1 MSGLQGVCVCGVGC
15 GVVWREE
22 GTDGHLRMRSTNG
35 GEGWTGPTRYDEN
48 KGEGN
53 VRRK

>member
-1 MSGLQGVCVCGVGC
+1 MCVGGWVWCGVAG
-15 GVVWREE
+15 GRDGRTPENEE
-22 GTDGHLRMRSTNG
+22 HEWG